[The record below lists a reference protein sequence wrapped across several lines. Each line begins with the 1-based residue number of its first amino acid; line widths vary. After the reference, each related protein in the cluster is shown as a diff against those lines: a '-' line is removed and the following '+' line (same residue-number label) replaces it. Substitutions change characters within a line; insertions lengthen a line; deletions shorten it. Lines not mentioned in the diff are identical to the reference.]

1 MSEPL
6 TLPSPQGG
14 EGGKVVEVV
23 AAVIEREG
31 RILIARRPA
40 ALHLGGLWEFPGG
53 KRQPGETPEAALVR
67 EIREEL
73 DAAVTVGELLDDVE
87 WTYPEKTVR
96 LLFFRCALAGEP
108 RRRRPGDR
116 LGGARGSGPLRV
128 PARRRRPRRAAQA
141 PLTASVSRP
150 RRALSRRIP
159 A

>member
-1 MSEPL
+1 VDRFMSGPL

-23 AAVIEREG
+23 AAVIERAG
-31 RILIARRPA
+31 RILIARRHGGS
-40 ALHLGGLWEFPGG
+40 HLGGLWEFPGG

-108 RRRRPGDR
+108 RAAEGQEIAWVAPADLDRYEFPPADEGLVARLRRR
-116 LGGARGSGPLRV
+116 
-128 PARRRRPRRAAQA
+128 
-141 PLTASVSRP
+141 
-150 RRALSRRIP
+150 
-159 A
+159 

>member
-1 MSEPL
+1 MDCFVSEPL
-6 TLPSPQGG
+6 TLPAPQGG
-14 EGGKVVEVV
+14 EGIIEVV

-87 WTYPEKTVR
+87 WPYPEKTVR

-108 RRRRPGDR
+108 RAAEGQEIAWVAPADLDRYEFPPADEGLVTRLRRR
-116 LGGARGSGPLRV
+116 
-128 PARRRRPRRAAQA
+128 
-141 PLTASVSRP
+141 
-150 RRALSRRIP
+150 
-159 A
+159 

>member
-1 MSEPL
+1 MDCFVSEPL

-14 EGGKVVEVV
+14 EGIIEVV

-87 WTYPEKTVR
+87 WTYPGKTVR
-96 LLFFRCALAGEP
+96 LLFFRCALDDEP
-108 RRRRPGDR
+108 RAAEGQEIAWVAPADLDRYEFPPADGGLVARLRRR
-116 LGGARGSGPLRV
+116 
-128 PARRRRPRRAAQA
+128 
-141 PLTASVSRP
+141 
-150 RRALSRRIP
+150 
-159 A
+159 

>member
-1 MSEPL
+1 MDCFVSEPL

-14 EGGKVVEVV
+14 EGVIEVV
-23 AAVIEREG
+23 AAVIERAG

-96 LLFFRCALAGEP
+96 LLFFRCALDDEP
-108 RRRRPGDR
+108 RAAEGQEIAWVAPADLDRYEFPPADEGLVARLRRR
-116 LGGARGSGPLRV
+116 
-128 PARRRRPRRAAQA
+128 
-141 PLTASVSRP
+141 
-150 RRALSRRIP
+150 
-159 A
+159 

>member
-1 MSEPL
+1 VSEPL

-23 AAVIEREG
+23 AAVIERAG

-96 LLFFRCALAGEP
+96 LLFFRCALADEP
-108 RRRRPGDR
+108 RAAEGQEIAWVAPADLDRYEFPPADGGLVARLRRR
-116 LGGARGSGPLRV
+116 
-128 PARRRRPRRAAQA
+128 
-141 PLTASVSRP
+141 
-150 RRALSRRIP
+150 
-159 A
+159 

>member
-1 MSEPL
+1 VDRFVSEPL

-23 AAVIEREG
+23 AAVIERAG

-96 LLFFRCALAGEP
+96 LLFFRCALDDEP
-108 RRRRPGDR
+108 RAAEGQEIAWVAPADLDRYEFPPADEGLVARLRRR
-116 LGGARGSGPLRV
+116 
-128 PARRRRPRRAAQA
+128 
-141 PLTASVSRP
+141 
-150 RRALSRRIP
+150 
-159 A
+159 